1 MRRIKDFAF
10 CDLNFDFSLEHML
23 RIAGI
28 NVPDDKRIEISLTY
42 VYGIG
47 LSSAAKILDELEIS
61 KLKKT
66 KDLSEEEQKKIRDYI
81 EKKVRVEGELKHLI
95 RSNIKRLKEI
105 GCYRGTRHQKGLP
118 ARGQRTKTNTRTVR
132 GNVRRTMGSGRVKT
146 EKT

>member
-1 MRRIKDFAF
+1 
-10 CDLNFDFSLEHML
+10 ML
-23 RIAGI
+23 RIAGLNI
-28 NVPDDKRIEISLTY
+28 PDEKRIEISLTY

-47 LSSAAKILDELEIS
+47 PSTAAKILDELKVS
-61 KLKKT
+61 KLKRT
-66 KDLSEEEQKKIRDYI
+66 KDLSEEEQKAIRDYV
-81 EKKVRVEGELKHLI
+81 EKKIRVEGELKHVV

-118 ARGQRTKTNTRTVR
+118 TRGQRTKTNNRTVR